1 MKAVIQDRYGGP
13 EHLRLAD
20 IPTPEP
26 GKGQVR
32 VRVLACAVNL
42 SDWEYLV
49 GSPLYARLAGGL
61 FRPRR
66 AVLGS
71 DIAGVVDKLG
81 QGVDEFALGDRIMG
95 DLVMLRGGFA
105 EHACVPAAAMIRVP
119 DALSD
124 EVAACLPQAGGIAVA
139 GTEGVQTGER
149 LLINGAGGGS
159 GTMALQRAR
168 AAGAKVTAVD
178 NAAKLAWLSALGAED
193 TIDYRVQDFAAAGR
207 QWDRILDMV
216 ATRGPSR
223 IAAALSPGGT
233 YRAVGGG
240 VGVLSGGV
248 ASAAKAAT
256 TSSSGAAMVR
266 FSPSRRTVTVPSST
280 SLAADGE
287 DHGDL
292 AQRMLADLV
301 VDLLVADIGLGAQ
314 PGGGQRRDGLLHEII
329 RLRHDGGDDHLPR
342 RQPEGQLARRSSRS
356 GCR

>member
-193 TIDYRVQDFAAAGR
+193 TIDYRVQESASRPAG
-207 QWDRILDMV
+207 
-216 ATRGPSR
+216 
-223 IAAALSPGGT
+223 
-233 YRAVGGG
+233 
-240 VGVLSGGV
+240 
-248 ASAAKAAT
+248 
-256 TSSSGAAMVR
+256 
-266 FSPSRRTVTVPSST
+266 
-280 SLAADGE
+280 
-287 DHGDL
+287 
-292 AQRMLADLV
+292 
-301 VDLLVADIGLGAQ
+301 
-314 PGGGQRRDGLLHEII
+314 
-329 RLRHDGGDDHLPR
+329 
-342 RQPEGQLARRSSRS
+342 AR
-356 GCR
+356 